1 MKAQKYIAHRNI
13 TVSSLCGRSVEFK
26 KGEPTLCPPAMHA
39 ELLAMGIMPVDPVED
54 TPESMSNEPSVQGER
69 EAALFAMFEKLTLRA
84 RREDFT
90 AVGVPHAAVLAK
102 ELGWGQLNG
111 KERDAAWA
119 KWSLEKVTAE

>member
-1 MKAQKYIAHRNI
+1 MKTNEYIAPRNM
-13 TVSSLCGRSVEFK
+13 TVSSVSGRSVAFV
-26 KGEPTLCPPAMHA
+26 KGKPTYAPPQMHA
-39 ELLAMGIMPVDPVED
+39 ELIAVGVVPVDPVED
-54 TPESMSNEPSVQGER
+54 PVEGGTPEPTIQSDR
-69 EAALFAMFEKLTLRA
+69 ETALFAVFEKLTLRA

-90 AVGVPHAAVLAK
+90 AVGVPHASVLAR

>member
-13 TVSSLCGRSVEFK
+13 TVASLCGRSVEFK
-26 KGEPTLCPPAMHA
+26 KGEPTLCPPSMHA
-39 ELLAMGIMPVDPVED
+39 ELMAMGIMPVDPVED
-54 TPESMSNEPSVQGER
+54 TPDAVSSEPTTQNER
-69 EAALFAMFEKLTLRA
+69 EVALFAAFEKLTLRA

-90 AVGVPHAAVLAK
+90 AVGVPHASVLAK

-119 KWSLEKVTAE
+119 KWSLEQVTAE